1 MSEKKINSN
10 KKNSIK
16 SREEELKQE
25 LRNENNLNFQ
35 HQNSQQ
41 ENLSDLADEKISISN
56 NEEQEIFD
64 ENESINEEILLDGQ
78 GENELVNAED
88 IEDFREKV
96 KKSGVIYISNIPEG
110 MTVNYLR
117 QKFETYGVTRI
128 FLAPENPN
136 NKVDTSKKHF
146 SRKRKIFKEGWV
158 EFTNK
163 LMAKLCEYELN
174 GQVIGGSR
182 NIPFRED
189 IWTIKY
195 LHKFKWHH
203 LIEKM
208 NFNRKL
214 REQRMKAE
222 IAQARREAN
231 FIEER
236 FEKSKIVN
244 KKNKKREREEL
255 EENNIQEPLGESNQE
270 SQTQE
275 VDNRFSKDKFKA
287 FQRNFKQRKPIL
299 NNK

>member
-10 KKNSIK
+10 KKDSVK
-16 SREEELKQE
+16 SREEELKEE
-25 LRNENNLNFQ
+25 LRNENNLNFENENC
-35 HQNSQQ
+35 HE
-41 ENLSDLADEKISISN
+41 ENLSNQGDEKNSEN
-56 NEEQEIFD
+56 NQDEQENFD
-64 ENESINEEILLDGQ
+64 ENDSINEEILLDGQ
-78 GENELVNAED
+78 GENELVDAENL
-88 IEDFREKV
+88 EDFREKV
-96 KKSGVIYISNIPEG
+96 KKSGVVYISNIPEG
-110 MTVNYLR
+110 MTVNYIR

-128 FLAPENPN
+128 YLAPENPN
-136 NKVDTSKKHF
+136 HKSDPSKKHF
-146 SRKRKIFKEGWV
+146 SKKRKMFKEGWV
-158 EFTNK
+158 EFSNK

-182 NIPFRED
+182 NLPFRED

-231 FIEER
+231 FIEET

-255 EENNIQEPLGESNQE
+255 EENFNEEPSNENKSE
-270 SQTQE
+270 SQPQE
-275 VDNRFSKDKFKA
+275 VDNRFSDDKFKA